1 MATLDEGRTVVTLTE
16 DKGVQRW
23 VISPEALLDHA
34 CNVAGRNLTQAEW
47 STALPNLPYAQT
59 CPGR

>member
-16 DKGVQRW
+16 DKGVQRCA
-23 VISPEALLDHA
+23 IYPEALLDHS

-47 STALPNLPYAQT
+47 STALPDLPYAQT